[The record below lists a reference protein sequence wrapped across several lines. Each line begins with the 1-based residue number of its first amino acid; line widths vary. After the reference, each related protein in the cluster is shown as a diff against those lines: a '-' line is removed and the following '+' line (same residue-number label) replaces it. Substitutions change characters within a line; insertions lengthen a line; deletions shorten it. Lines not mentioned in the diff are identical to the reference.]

1 MRIVATF
8 GVWDLFH
15 IGHLNLLERAKGL
28 GCCLIV
34 GIATDEL
41 VESYKHTKPVIPYE
55 QRERIIKA
63 LKCVN
68 VTLPYSKLDITEL
81 LKRLHVDI
89 LVVGEDW
96 GRLKEQ
102 KRYRDYM
109 LRKGKIVVMPYTKD
123 ISTTQMKERIQRNGT

>member
-28 GCCLIV
+28 GCRLIV

-68 VTLPYSKLDITEL
+68 VAVPYSKLDITEL
-81 LKRLHVDI
+81 LKRLNVDI

-109 LRKGKIVVMPYTKD
+109 LRKGKIVVMPYTKG

>member
-28 GCCLIV
+28 GCRLIV

-68 VTLPYSKLDITEL
+68 VAVPYSKLDITEL
-81 LKRLHVDI
+81 LKRLNVDI

-109 LRKGKIVVMPYTKD
+109 LRKGKIVVMPYTKG
-123 ISTTQMKERIQRNGT
+123 ISTTRMKKRIQNET